1 MDENTLEGSLKQG
14 LGHAEHTIGDA
25 YGDLGMS
32 LHGRVQEIAGK
43 VQTAYGQAKD
53 TAAETVGGVDAFVT
67 ERPYLTAAIAA
78 GVGLLLGF
86 AFGLGRP
93 KVIVIRPPAYPPR
106 A

>member
-1 MDENTLEGSLKQG
+1 MDENILEGGLRQG
-14 LGHAEHTIGDA
+14 VGRAEQAIGDA
-25 YGDLGMS
+25 DGDLGLS
-32 LHGRVQEIAGK
+32 LHVKVHELAGK

-78 GVGLLLGF
+78 GVGLVLGF
-86 AFGLGRP
+86 AMGLGRP
-93 KVIVIRPPAYPPR
+93 KVIIVRSPMAPR